1 MQRPAQD
8 ESHRDDAGS
17 RVFTASAPWDGSRP
31 DTLVVC
37 CADGRWSAAIQEF
50 LAAHLGTTCHA
61 DIISVPGGIEP
72 LTLMDV
78 VPKDFSFLRRRL
90 EALVQGHGTRR
101 LVAIAHEDC
110 SWYRV
115 HRVGP
120 VKVDLRTRQLHDL
133 RRAAA
138 RIHAMFPQIAV
149 ETYYAR
155 LAGGPPPR
163 VVFEVV

>member
-1 MQRPAQD
+1 MQRPTQD
-8 ESHRDDAGS
+8 EGHRDDAGS
-17 RVFTASAPWDGSRP
+17 RVFTASAPY
-31 DTLVVC
+31 
-37 CADGRWSAAIQEF
+37 
-50 LAAHLGTTCHA
+50 
-61 DIISVPGGIEP
+61 
-72 LTLMDV
+72 
-78 VPKDFSFLRRRL
+78 FSFLRRRL

-120 VKVDLRTRQLHDL
+120 VKVDLRTRRLHDL